1 MQNTGPRPA
10 QPQLGTKL
18 CPRGLSG
25 AAGTNWYRTSKQAL
39 KAFRTWSNEC
49 PQTSYFTDHISIHH
63 GGILSFSHS
72 KPPFWLQLQWERMR
86 KLFNVLYH
94 WEQEELVLCFLPAS
108 PGSGGDHHRL
118 IGQAEGA
125 AGPWLMQ
132 IALNIWLVGI
142 VKQYLCILSWE
153 SRS

>member
-1 MQNTGPRPA
+1 MSVPKLLISQITFQYIMEAFSPSLTPN
-10 QPQLGTKL
+10 QL
-18 CPRGLSG
+18 
-25 AAGTNWYRTSKQAL
+25 
-39 KAFRTWSNEC
+39 
-49 PQTSYFTDHISIHH
+49 
-63 GGILSFSHS
+63 
-72 KPPFWLQLQWERMR
+72 PFWLQLQWERMR

-94 WEQEELVLCFLPAS
+94 WEQEELVLCSLPAS

-142 VKQYLCILSWE
+142 VKQYLCILS
-153 SRS
+153 